1 MAKWLDHFIYVS
13 GRPNGYPATKVEIR
27 GVGNLIVLKPRVTN
41 ISFKNMFTEFFGNNL
56 PWL

>member
-1 MAKWLDHFIYVS
+1 MAKSFYFWQDVS
-13 GRPNGYPATKVEIR
+13 GRPNGNPATKVEIR
-27 GVGNLIVLKPRVTN
+27 GVGNLIVLKPRVTK